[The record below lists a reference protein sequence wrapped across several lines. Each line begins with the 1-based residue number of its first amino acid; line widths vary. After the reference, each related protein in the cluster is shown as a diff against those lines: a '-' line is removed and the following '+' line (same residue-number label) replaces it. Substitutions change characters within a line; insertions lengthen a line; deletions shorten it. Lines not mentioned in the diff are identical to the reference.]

1 MGNSMTSEDLEETV
15 RDFIKAARRQNV
27 GTASILKSISDKLA
41 LISKKEED
49 LVFIEK
55 TKTEN
60 LEEIKNFLTTLEK
73 VLGEKEDEGGDTL
86 GEIFS
91 QIQPIKS
98 QLESLEKNTSLSR
111 EEIKEILAN
120 QQEIFN
126 SSFKEFQSIISKKIE
141 ELENSI
147 SDVQRIVG
155 DINSKL
161 MAPSGVIK
169 DISLEGKDIIVGL
182 PQQII
187 YKSEEDKITVLS
199 IIDSLLFVFSGESP
213 EIELEGTFIKQM
225 LISARSQVYDQTEG
239 IAPRFRQAM
248 DSLLALFEDE
258 AIYPV
263 AMLTSV
269 VESLKKIK
277 DIYEAAAIDAS
288 GS

>member
-1 MGNSMTSEDLEETV
+1 MTSEDLEETV

>member
-1 MGNSMTSEDLEETV
+1 MTSEDLEETV

-263 AMLTSV
+263 ATLTSV